1 LRHHHSVEATE
12 DGDRMEQFFD
22 VNLIPRIQSMEK
34 KTTSFRIE
42 RRERD
47 RREKGRDHG
56 RHPEVGRPVKPEDE
70 TIGRK
75 IDITI

>member
-1 LRHHHSVEATE
+1 
-12 DGDRMEQFFD
+12 MEQFFD

-47 RREKGRDHG
+47 RREKGREHG
-56 RHPEVGRPVKPEDE
+56 RHPEGSRQVKPEDE

>member
-1 LRHHHSVEATE
+1 VRQHHPVEATE
-12 DGDRMEQFFD
+12 NGDRMEQFFD

-34 KTTSFRIE
+34 KPTSFRIE

-56 RHPEVGRPVKPEDE
+56 RHPDGGQPAKPDDE

-75 IDITI
+75 IDITV